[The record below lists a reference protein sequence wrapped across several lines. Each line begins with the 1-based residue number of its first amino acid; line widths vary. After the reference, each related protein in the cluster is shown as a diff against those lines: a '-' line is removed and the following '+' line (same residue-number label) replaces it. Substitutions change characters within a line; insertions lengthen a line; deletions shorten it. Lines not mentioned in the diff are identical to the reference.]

1 MARPSKIDRLPP
13 EIRDRIGALRQAGH
27 TIDEIHGAI
36 NGALTA
42 MGAEPVSR
50 SGLGRHLQDL
60 DALGEEMRQQR
71 SLAAALVD
79 KFGAEPDDKLFR
91 LNVELMQ
98 GLLLK
103 VNLAARTGQS
113 AALEPQ
119 ELMFLTSSLKNIV
132 TASKTDTERV
142 ERIERRAADQA
153 KRAAASAAAAVG
165 AERGMSKA
173 TIDAIKASILGVKVA

>member
-13 EIRDRIGALRQAGH
+13 DIRERIGALRQDGH
-27 TIDEIHGAI
+27 TIDEIHAVI
-36 NGALTA
+36 NTALVEL
-42 MGAEPVSR
+42 GAEPVSR

-71 SLAAALVD
+71 VVAAALVD

-103 VNLAARTGQS
+103 ANVAARAGG
-113 AALEPQ
+113 AVALEGQ
-119 ELMFLTSSLKNIV
+119 ELMFLTSALKNIA

-142 ERIERRAADQA
+142 ERIERRAADLA

-165 AERGMSKA
+165 AERGMSKD
-173 TIDAIKASILGVKVA
+173 TIEAIKASILGVKVA